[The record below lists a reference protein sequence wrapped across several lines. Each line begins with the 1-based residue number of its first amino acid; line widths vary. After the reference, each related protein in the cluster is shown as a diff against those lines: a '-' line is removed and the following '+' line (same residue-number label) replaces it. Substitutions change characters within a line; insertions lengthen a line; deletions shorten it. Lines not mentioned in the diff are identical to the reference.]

1 MKSLK
6 PSYGSKKSSEN
17 PTESTSR
24 RQFIGR
30 LGYAAAASLVVGATG
45 VSPEAKAASEQ
56 NSPSATGSNRSQ
68 RTQQSFQNR
77 QNAGIAE
84 LNVPIPAEITN
95 GDEQRYPNFI
105 GNYSKGLMHNNI
117 GEVEPAS
124 YRSMLNAIH
133 IGDPQLFEQIQLGGT
148 TLLVDPQAGLA
159 FDLEGTDSH
168 QLAIGTPPFLASQQ
182 MADAAVENYWMA
194 LCRDVNFTQ
203 YGNEPISQAAI
214 AELNSL
220 SAFAGPRPVTPKN
233 LFRGFTPGDVVGPY
247 MSQFLLQ
254 PLTYGAIPITQMMTT
269 YVPGIDYMIDQ
280 SSWLAV
286 QNGQGPFGS
295 DQADPNLQHIRNGR
309 GIGAYVHVD
318 VLFEAYFNAC
328 LKLIDAGAPLD
339 PNNPYIGSRT
349 QTGFGTFGNPHLK
362 TLVAEVSQRALKAVW
377 FVKWFVHRHLRP
389 EEFGGLVH
397 MTKTKQASYPLHPD
411 ILNSHALAEV
421 FAKNGTY
428 FMPHAFPEGC
438 PQHPSYGQG
447 HGTVAGACATIVKA
461 WFNDLA
467 PLTSIPGFTLVQP
480 SEDGFSLA
488 PYEGSDA
495 GQLTIGGEMN
505 KLAANIAIG
514 RNHAAVHWRHDYMD
528 SLPLG
533 EAVAISMLRDM
544 AGNWNE
550 SFEGFS
556 FTRFNGTRV
565 SGIGGNTH
573 LIESSNELAATQSET
588 VQAEHDVYQPLLD
601 PHTRPETTSSV
612 TSPDPPPAVS
622 PSSGFPLKG
631 SGFGL
636 QVAAMTKKDNADAL
650 VSSLH
655 DRNVPVRVVTHAS
668 DRFYRVVVGPYGDK
682 RLANDAKSKLETW
695 GFKSIL
701 GVWKP

>member
-1 MKSLK
+1 METLK
-6 PSYGSKKSSEN
+6 PIRGPKDSFEKSN
-17 PTESTSR
+17 AESPSR
-24 RQFIGR
+24 RKFISG
-30 LGYAAAASLVVGATG
+30 LGCAAAASLVAGATA
-45 VSPEAKAASEQ
+45 VSTESKSTVRQNDRPAASDWPG
-56 NSPSATGSNRSQ
+56 NQ
-68 RTQQSFQNR
+68 RALQSFQNR
-77 QNAGIAE
+77 QNAAIAE
-84 LNVPIPAEITN
+84 LRVPIPPEVTN

-117 GEVEPAS
+117 GEVEQAS
-124 YRSMLNAIH
+124 YQSMLNAVQNGI
-133 IGDPQLFEQIQLGGT
+133 PQLFEQIQIGGNT
-148 TLLVDPQAGLA
+148 PLVDPQAGLA

-168 QLAIGTPPFLASQQ
+168 QLAIGTPPPVASQQ
-182 MADAAVENYWMA
+182 LADTAVENYWMA

-220 SAFAGPRPVTPKN
+220 SAFTGLRPVTPQN
-233 LFRGFTPGDVVGPY
+233 LFRGFTSGDVLGPY
-247 MSQFLLQ
+247 MSQFILQ

-269 YVPGIDYMIDQ
+269 YVPGVDYMTDQ

-295 DQADPNLQHIRNGR
+295 DQPEPNLQHIRNGR

-339 PNNPYIGSRT
+339 PNNPYVNSRT

-397 MTKTKQASYPLHPD
+397 MTKTRQANYPLHPD

-428 FMPHAFPEGC
+428 FLPHAFPEGC

-461 WFNDLA
+461 WFNDLT
-467 PLTSIPGFTLVQP
+467 PLTSIPGFTIVQP
-480 SEDGFSLA
+480 SEDGLSLV

-495 GQLTIGGEMN
+495 DRLTIGGEMN

-528 SLPLG
+528 SLPFG
-533 EAVAISMLRDM
+533 EAVAISMLSDM
-544 AGNWNE
+544 AHNWNE
-550 SFEGFS
+550 NFEGFS
-556 FTRFNGTRV
+556 FTKFNGTRV
-565 SGIGGNTH
+565 SGIGGNKD
-573 LIESSNELAATQSET
+573 SSNELAATQSET
-588 VQAEHDVYQPLLD
+588 VQGAPGVYQPLPD
-601 PHTRPETTSSV
+601 PRTRPETTSIV
-612 TSPDPPPAVS
+612 TSPDPPPTIS
-622 PSSGFPLKG
+622 PSSGTPLEG

-636 QVAAMTKKDNADAL
+636 QVAAMTKEDNADAL

-655 DRNVPVRVVTHAS
+655 ERNVPVRVLKRAS

-682 RLANDAKSKLETW
+682 RLANHAKSELETW

-701 GVWKP
+701 VVWKP